1 MPAFAAGRCEASRRI
16 GQTAL
21 ALRTAESRTRKSLPP
36 RMPQRSKSKRP
47 FRTPLLAQLSPKES
61 GRLLANSRP
70 RWSAWPSKQKVW
82 RAKGIVRPVSTP
94 KKLEAQRFSR
104 ELSDARERVA
114 KLQAERET
122 AVDAVIRGHEAV
134 SDTEAELTRVR
145 DEHSRA
151 SHRLESL
158 KVDQRRAYYSPA
170 VQLIFSP
177 TETPRDFH
185 FIGTLADALN
195 VDAKWERAV
204 EGVLGSSLQSIVVP
218 TPTMPFVRLS
228 CRKRRSCQFSRGRF
242 ARRKW

>member
-1 MPAFAAGRCEASRRI
+1 MPAFAAGRCEASRRSD
-16 GQTAL
+16 QTAL
-21 ALRTAESRTRKSLPP
+21 ALRTAESRTQKSLPL
-36 RMPQRSKSKRP
+36 RMPQRSKSRAPAPNCSHKQP
-47 FRTPLLAQLSPKES
+47 SPKES

-94 KKLEAQRFSR
+94 KKARGATVSR

-158 KVDQRRAYYSPA
+158 KVGPKAC
-170 VQLIFSP
+170 LLFSSR
-177 TETPRDFH
+177 TTH
-185 FIGTLADALN
+185 L
-195 VDAKWERAV
+195 
-204 EGVLGSSLQSIVVP
+204 
-218 TPTMPFVRLS
+218 
-228 CRKRRSCQFSRGRF
+228 FS
-242 ARRKW
+242 W